1 MQLKGRTKL
10 KSFSHLQQPKR
21 TSKMPDVSKGNCSH
35 ENCSHK
41 HTTSCTEDVDP
52 HEADTRP
59 TSPVEPTHPMLE
71 RDPWT
76 RLNIMEDVNGT
87 SIVPTVDQ
95 LICSHV
101 HKTSGAVRSLK
112 KDVIIWT
119 DFPYKKAKESF
130 GVIKCIVPWED
141 TDGETSG
148 SYTFFNVATSPT
160 LPYWGIAPTM
170 GTIQFESDNVMKEL
184 GCYFGTMP
192 NPFTQ
197 QDRQLWTGANATVQY
212 MALSYERITQ
222 EPWQTNLDR
231 HCKL

>member
-1 MQLKGRTKL
+1 M
-10 KSFSHLQQPKR
+10 
-21 TSKMPDVSKGNCSH
+21 NI
-35 ENCSHK
+35 
-41 HTTSCTEDVDP
+41 
-52 HEADTRP
+52 
-59 TSPVEPTHPMLE
+59 LE
-71 RDPWT
+71 
-76 RLNIMEDVNGT
+76 EVNAT

-101 HKTSGAVRSLK
+101 HKASGAVRSLK

-119 DFPYKKAKESF
+119 DFPYKKAKESY
-130 GVIKCIVPWED
+130 GVVKVIVPWEYP
-141 TDGETSG
+141 DGETSG
-148 SYTFFNVATSPT
+148 SYTFFNVATSPA
-160 LPYWGIAPTM
+160 LPYWGIAPAM
-170 GTIQFESDNVMKEL
+170 GKIQFESDNVMKEL

-197 QDRQLWTGANATVQY
+197 QDRQMWTGTNVTVQY